1 LYRKCLL
8 EHVIEG
14 KLEGSRET
22 TGRRG
27 RRRKKLQAYLQE
39 RRRYWKLKA
48 EVLTTL
54 SGELALEGE
63 VMVLS

>member
-1 LYRKCLL
+1 LHRKCLL

-14 KLEGSRET
+14 KTEGSIKT
-22 TGRRG
+22 TIRRG
-27 RRRKKLQAYLQE
+27 RRRKKLQAFLQE

-54 SGELALEGE
+54 SGELALEG
-63 VMVLS
+63 